1 MTVGILTEK
10 PSASRN
16 FAKALGGH
24 KGKFNGEDYVIT
36 AARGH
41 LYGLKEPHE
50 MVSAD
55 KAGKYKQWDIAQ
67 LPWDINDF
75 DFSRKPLPST
85 RDTIKAIKS
94 ALSGVD
100 EIVIATDVDPSGE
113 GELLAWEILDE
124 LGLHHKKITRM
135 FFTDEAE
142 ASIQKSFKARKSI
155 ASMHDDGDFRKADY
169 RAKFDL
175 MSMQC
180 TRSASAIADQAGR
193 RVVLRN
199 GRLKSAMVVLVGD
212 QLKAHNEYKREP
224 KYQARFRDDHNVLY
238 VNKNADKFENESDVP
253 IGDFHTSDVEHV
265 DSKKKKQPPPKLLDL
280 SGLSTILAKRGMKP
294 KKVLSVYQQ
303 MYEDQVVS
311 YPRTEDRVVTP
322 EQFAEL
328 EPKIDA
334 IAAVA
339 GIDPAKL
346 THRSPRKTHVK
357 AGGAHGAN
365 RPGPNVPSSLS
376 AVKGKYGDV
385 GAAIYEVLAK
395 NYLTMLGEDYEYTQ
409 HNGRVK
415 DFPSFTGSIN
425 EPTQLGWKAI
435 FDSEAQRKDD
445 DADGDDDEA
454 NKQHT
459 TLGSTADPFVDEIVP
474 PRPIKPTM
482 DWLMKRLEHYDV
494 GTGATRT
501 STFAEVTAEKSAKN
515 KFPLMAEKSGKIT
528 LQPAGE
534 INYQL
539 LPGTTIGDLAL
550 TKQVYANMDAIAA
563 GDMNV
568 IDALATMAEWI
579 VKDIEIMG
587 HNATNIDDSL
597 GAEFAAKPAKPKYA
611 GYHAPTG
618 EEKTFSKQWAGYTLS
633 DDECEAL
640 LRGENV
646 TVEHSLNDSPVKIT
660 FTLGDQS
667 FTNDAGEKI
676 TYFGVNGTMQ
686 RDVSNDPNYFE
697 GTYAPTGE
705 VRQFKRSW
713 GGYRLNDEECTQL
726 LEGKTITVKAKLTY
740 GLAKVK
746 FSLGDQFFTD
756 KDGKTVEYFGLNGEI
771 DDSATH
777 ARGTFAP
784 NGKEVKFKRTW
795 GGHDFTEAEIA
806 DLLAGKEIQ
815 FAAKSK
821 ANKDYT
827 AKGKL
832 EEQEFN
838 GRKFFGFKLD
848 FDGDKKKRK

>member
-10 PSASRN
+10 PSAARN
-16 FAKALGGH
+16 FAKALGGQR
-24 KGKFNGEDYVIT
+24 GTFNGEDYVIT

-55 KAGKYKQWDIAQ
+55 KVDKYKKWDVAQ
-67 LPWDINDF
+67 LPWDVEDF
-75 DFSRKPLPST
+75 DWGRKPLPKT
-85 RDTIKAIKS
+85 KDTIDSIKKA
-94 ALSGVD
+94 LDGVN

-124 LGLHHKKITRM
+124 LDFHRKTVTRM

-142 ASIQKSFKARKSI
+142 PSLQKAFKERKPI
-155 ASMHDDGDFRKADY
+155 ASMQDDGDFRKADY

-180 TRSASAIADQAGR
+180 TRSASAIADQSGR

-199 GRLKSAMVVLVGD
+199 GRLKSAMVVLVGN

-224 KYQARFRDDHNVLY
+224 KYQARFRDDHDVLY
-238 VNKNADKFENESDVP
+238 IDKDAEKFDTRADVP
-253 IGDFHTSDVEHV
+253 IGDLRASEVEHV
-265 DSKKKKQPPPKLLDL
+265 DSKKKSTPPPKLLDL

-294 KKVLSVYQQ
+294 KKVLSVYQD

-334 IAAVA
+334 IAKVV

-346 THRSPRKTHVK
+346 THRSPRKTHVE

-376 AVKGKYGDV
+376 AVESKYGKV
-385 GAAIYEVLAK
+385 GAAIYDVLAK

-415 DFPSFTGSIN
+415 DFPSYTGSIN
-425 EPTQLGWKAI
+425 EPTQLGWKDI
-435 FDSEAQRKDD
+435 FDAEKQRQDD
-445 DADGDDDEA
+445 DADDGA
-454 NKQHT
+454 PTKHT
-459 TLGSTADPFVDEIVP
+459 TLGSQAEPFVDEIVP
-474 PRPIKPTM
+474 PRPPKPTM
-482 DWLMKRLEHYDV
+482 DWLMKQLERRNV

-501 STFAEVTAEKSAKN
+501 STFAEVTAEKSKTN

-534 INYQL
+534 INYLL
-539 LPGTTIGDLAL
+539 LPGTTIGNLEL
-550 TKQVYANMDAIAA
+550 TKQVYENMDAIAA
-563 GDMNV
+563 GTMRTE
-568 IDALATMAEWI
+568 DALATMADWI
-579 VKDIEIMG
+579 VKDIEIMRA
-587 HNATNIDDSL
+587 NAANIDDSL
-597 GAEFAAKPAKPKYA
+597 GSEFASKPSKPKYTGFYAPA
-611 GYHAPTG
+611 G
-618 EEKTFSKQWAGYTLS
+618 EDKTFSKQWAGYTLT
-633 DDECEAL
+633 DEECEAL
-640 LRGENV
+640 LRGESV
-646 TVEHSLNDSPVKIT
+646 TVSHLLNDSPVKIT

-667 FTNDAGEKI
+667 FTNDAGEVVE
-676 TYFGVNGTMQ
+676 YFGLDGQMQ
-686 RDVSNDPNYFE
+686 RDVSNDPNYYE
-697 GTYAPTGE
+697 GTFAPTGE
-705 VRQFKRSW
+705 VKQFKRSW
-713 GGYRLNDEECTQL
+713 GGYRLTDAECDEL
-726 LEGKTITVKAKLTY
+726 LEGKEITVEAELSY
-740 GLAKVK
+740 GPAKVK
-746 FSLGDQFFTD
+746 FSLGDQSFTD

-777 ARGTFAP
+777 VHGTFAP
-784 NGKEVKFKRTW
+784 ENKEVKFKRTW

-821 ANKDYT
+821 KGKDYT

-832 EEQEFN
+832 AKQEYKGKTFY
-838 GRKFFGFKLD
+838 GFALD
-848 FDGDKKKRK
+848 FDDKKKGK

>member
-24 KGKFNGEDYVIT
+24 SGTFNGEQYVIT

-55 KAGKYKQWDIAQ
+55 KVGKYKQWDIAQ
-67 LPWDINDF
+67 LPWDVRDF
-75 DFSRKPLPST
+75 DWSRKPLPST
-85 RDTIKAIKS
+85 KDTISSIKS
-94 ALSGVD
+94 TLKDVD

-124 LGLHHKKITRM
+124 LDLHHKKITRM

-142 ASIQKSFKARKSI
+142 ASIQKAFKNRKPI
-155 ASMHDDGDFRKADY
+155 ASMQEDGDFRKADY

-180 TRSASAIADQAGR
+180 TRSASAIAGQYGR

-224 KYQARFRDDHNVLY
+224 KYQARFRDDHGVLY
-238 VNKNADKFENESDVP
+238 VDKDAEKFENESDVP
-253 IGDFHTSDVEHV
+253 ISDFHSSAVEHV
-265 DSKKKKQPPPKLLDL
+265 DSKKKSQKPPKLLDL

-294 KKVLSVYQQ
+294 KKVLSVYQT

-334 IAAVA
+334 IAAVV

-376 AVKGKYGDV
+376 AVKSKYGDV

-425 EPTQLGWKAI
+425 EPTQLGWKDI

-445 DADGDDDEA
+445 DADDED
-454 NKQHT
+454 KQTQHT

-482 DWLMKRLEHYDV
+482 DWLMKQLERHEV

-539 LPGTTIGDLAL
+539 LPGTTIGDLEL

-563 GDMNV
+563 GEMTTD
-568 IDALATMAEWI
+568 DALATMADWI
-579 VKDIEIMG
+579 VKDIKIMG
-587 HNATNIDDSL
+587 QNATNIDESL
-597 GAEFAAKPAKPKYA
+597 GAEFATKPSKPKYT
-611 GYHAPTG
+611 GYYAPAG
-618 EEKTFSKQWAGYTLS
+618 EEKTFSKQWAGYTLT
-633 DDECEAL
+633 DEECEAL
-640 LRGENV
+640 LRGEAV
-646 TVEHSLNDSPVKIT
+646 TVAHSLNDSPVKIT

-676 TYFGVNGTMQ
+676 TYFGVNGDMQ

-697 GTYAPTGE
+697 GTYTPTGE
-705 VRQFKRSW
+705 VKQFKRSW
-713 GGYRLNDEECTQL
+713 GGYRLNDDECEEL
-726 LEGKTITVKAKLTY
+726 LQGKTITVEAELTY
-740 GLAKVK
+740 GPAKVK
-746 FSLGDQFFTD
+746 FSLGDQSFTG
-756 KDGKTVEYFGLNGEI
+756 KDGKTVKYFGLNGEI

-777 ARGTFAP
+777 ARGTFSP
-784 NGKEVKFKRTW
+784 TGKEVKFKRVW
-795 GGHDFTEAEIA
+795 GGHEFTEAEIA

-821 ANKDYT
+821 KGKDYT

-832 EEQEFN
+832 EEQEYN

-848 FDGDKKKRK
+848 LGDGKKKGK